1 MQKIDK
7 KCLFNVVLGVSIVS
21 LITAVVLLFSNFFQI
36 VQSEIP
42 STYDWPVA
50 TLIISG
56 LLIGGAIVLFCLRLT
71 NENRTL
77 KAAGILVDFIAFL
90 LVFIFMLTLI
100 STDTIKITIQTLLL
114 TAEVPFAIMIA
125 LVDFHDLKD
134 FVTIDVKPNNQ
145 KTEEIKDV
153 ETEAEVI
160 ETKADDDAKI
170 EETNE

>member
-42 STYDWPVA
+42 STYDWPVT

-90 LVFIFMLTLI
+90 LVFIFILFF
-100 STDTIKITIQTLLL
+100 S
-114 TAEVPFAIMIA
+114 
-125 LVDFHDLKD
+125 
-134 FVTIDVKPNNQ
+134 
-145 KTEEIKDV
+145 
-153 ETEAEVI
+153 
-160 ETKADDDAKI
+160 
-170 EETNE
+170 